1 MATTTSRPRARRSN
15 QDLEAHHDQAT
26 TMKASVQDQDGSPD
40 VLGLQHLARV
50 SGLLYLVLAVFGM
63 FSAITLENLVVP
75 GDAATTAANI
85 MERLW
90 LFGSSLVGWIVIVV
104 ADVAI
109 AVTLYLLLEPVSRA
123 VSLLAAAFRL
133 VYAVILGAVLLNL
146 YEAFRVLTGA
156 GPGAGLDAQQRQ
168 TMALSSLDTFSAG
181 FLLAL
186 VFFGVHL
193 VTLGFLFYRS
203 HYVPRVLGVLLVA
216 AGAGYILD
224 SLATF
229 FVADHGGLASAVLVA
244 PAVVG
249 ELGLAAWLLV
259 KGINVRCEATTRD
272 SFGARPTSVVVPI
285 ASATG
290 GTR

>member
-1 MATTTSRPRARRSN
+1 MHAIV
-15 QDLEAHHDQAT
+15 AHRY
-26 TMKASVQDQDGSPD
+26 GSPGLLD
-40 VLGLQHLARV
+40 AQERLGRV

-63 FSAITLENLVVP
+63 FSAITLESLVAP

-85 MERLW
+85 LERLW

-104 ADVAI
+104 ADVAV

-123 VSLLAAAFRL
+123 VSLVAAALRL
-133 VYAVILGAVLLNL
+133 VYAAILGAILINL
-146 YEAFRVLTGA
+146 YDAFRLLTGA

-168 TMALSSLDTFSAG
+168 AMALASLETFSTG

-193 VTLGFLFYRS
+193 VALGFLLYRS
-203 HYVPRVLGVLLVA
+203 RYVPRALGVLVVA

-229 FVADHGGLASAVLVA
+229 FVPGHGGLASAVLVA
-244 PAVVG
+244 PALVG
-249 ELGLAAWLLV
+249 ELGLTAWLLV
-259 KGINVRCEATTRD
+259 KGVNVRREAATREAFRAGLTPVD
-272 SFGARPTSVVVPI
+272 AAGAG
-285 ASATG
+285 AAG
-290 GTR
+290 GRR